1 MSVPIVLQ
9 LVDKLEE
16 INKTKCVLF
25 SKTNISGQNVH
36 MNESP
41 SLNSGGGGWTVA
53 KHQNGWR

>member
-9 LVDKLEE
+9 LVDKNEE

-25 SKTNISGQNVH
+25 SKTNIYVH